1 MLYTNGASKNR
12 YFCIFSP
19 RKIPFP
25 FPVLLLAAV
34 NGNRAGIR
42 LTIIWIFR
50 KILETDRIKTRK
62 LFRNFQNFP
71 DFLHCS
77 PSIKGISGT
86 IVPYRSHNLLF
97 WKIQI
102 GSRIVPVW
110 IFTILLPIA
119 LIQSVS
125 NITPTHPR
133 SVAVNHAGLWIRRHQ
148 FESGRGYPEIFL
160 K

>member
-1 MLYTNGASKNR
+1 MGLRKTG
-12 YFCIFSP
+12 IFVFSHP
-19 RKIPFP
+19 RKILFF
-25 FPVLLLAAV
+25 FPVLLVAAV
-34 NGNRAGIR
+34 NGNRAEIR

-71 DFLHCS
+71 DFSALFS
-77 PSIKGISGT
+77 VAKRVFQEQSFP
-86 IVPYRSHNLLF
+86 IVPMGILILENPNWIPNTSFPILLE
-97 WKIQI
+97 
-102 GSRIVPVW
+102 
-110 IFTILLPIA
+110 TLLPIA

-125 NITPTHPR
+125 NITPTYPR

-148 FESGRGYPEIFL
+148 FESGRGYPEFFI